1 MNKKKPY
8 SIDYLIEIMNDLRT
22 KCPWDQKQTLDSLKK
37 LTIEETYELI
47 DAIDKKNFNEIK
59 EELGDLLLHIVFY
72 SKIASEKKKFDFH
85 DVIKTLIEKLIYRH
99 PHVYGDTVV
108 SGIDDVKNNWE
119 KLKTKNK
126 KKGVLSGVPK
136 NLPTLIKASRVQD
149 KVASIGFDFPNITIV
164 INKIKEEFDEFNSAL
179 LSKNKADIEEEFG
192 DILFS
197 LINYSRHIG
206 IDSNE
211 SLKKSTEKFIKRF
224 RNVEKMLSNNQNIDF
239 SNYSVMELNSIWEQ
253 AKKMKSFK

>member
-1 MNKKKPY
+1 
-8 SIDYLIEIMNDLRT
+8 MNDLRT
-22 KCPWDQKQTLDSLKK
+22 KCPWDQKQTLDSLKT

-72 SKIASEKKKFDFH
+72 SKIASEKKKFDFN

-99 PHVYGDTVV
+99 PHVYGDTLVE
-108 SGIDDVKNNWE
+108 SIDEVKRNWE
-119 KLKTKNK
+119 KLKIKNK
-126 KKGVLSGVPK
+126 KEGLLSGVPK
-136 NLPTLIKASRVQD
+136 NLPVLIKTNRVQE
-149 KVASIGFDFPNITIV
+149 KVASIGFDFPNVQNV
-164 INKIKEEFDEFNSAL
+164 IEKIKEEFDEFNSAL
-179 LSKNKADIEEEFG
+179 LYKDKLEAEEEFG

-224 RNVEKMLSNNQNIDF
+224 KRVEKQLKISENFDF
-239 SNYSVMELNSIWEQ
+239 SNYSEEELNLIWEQ
-253 AKKMKSFK
+253 AKKE

>member
-72 SKIASEKKKFDFH
+72 SKIASEKKKFDFN

-99 PHVYGDTVV
+99 PHVYGDTLVE
-108 SGIDDVKNNWE
+108 SIDEVKRNWE
-119 KLKTKNK
+119 KLKIKNK
-126 KKGVLSGVPK
+126 KEGLLSGVPK
-136 NLPTLIKASRVQD
+136 NLPVLIKTNRVQE
-149 KVASIGFDFPNITIV
+149 KVASIGFDFPNVQNV
-164 INKIKEEFDEFNSAL
+164 IEKIKEEFDEFNSAL
-179 LSKNKADIEEEFG
+179 LYKDKLEAEEEFG

-224 RNVEKMLSNNQNIDF
+224 KKVEKKLKISGNFDF
-239 SNYSVMELNSIWEQ
+239 SNYSEEELNLIWEQ
-253 AKKMKSFK
+253 VKKE

>member
-8 SIDYLIEIMNDLRT
+8 SIDDLIEIMNDLRT
-22 KCPWDQKQTLDSLKK
+22 KCPWDQKQTFDSLKN

-72 SKIASEKKKFDFH
+72 SKIASEKKKFDFN

-99 PHVYGDTVV
+99 PHVYGDTLVK
-108 SGIDDVKNNWE
+108 SIDEVKKNWE
-119 KLKTKNK
+119 KLKIKNK
-126 KKGVLSGVPK
+126 KEGLLSGIPK
-136 NLPTLIKASRVQD
+136 NLPVLIKTNRVQE
-149 KVASIGFDFPNITIV
+149 KVASIGFDFPNLPSV
-164 INKIKEEFDEFNSAL
+164 IKKIKEEFDEFNSAL
-179 LSKNKADIEEEFG
+179 LYKDKLEVEEEFG

-224 RNVEKMLSNNQNIDF
+224 KRVEKQLKISGNFDF
-239 SNYSVMELNSIWEQ
+239 SNYSEEELNLIWEQ
-253 AKKMKSFK
+253 AKKE

>member
-1 MNKKKPY
+1 MNKKKYY
-8 SIDYLIEIMNDLRT
+8 SIDDLIEIMNDLRT

-72 SKIASEKKKFDFH
+72 SKIASEKKKFDFN

-99 PHVYGDTVV
+99 PHIYGDTLVK
-108 SGIDDVKNNWE
+108 SIDEVKKNWE
-119 KLKTKNK
+119 KLKIKNK
-126 KKGVLSGVPK
+126 KEGLLSGVPK
-136 NLPTLIKASRVQD
+136 NLPELIKTNRVQE
-149 KVASIGFDFPNITIV
+149 KVASIGFDFPNVQTV
-164 INKIKEEFDEFNSAL
+164 IEKIKEEFDEFNSAL
-179 LSKNKADIEEEFG
+179 LSKDKLEAEEEFG

-224 RNVEKMLSNNQNIDF
+224 KRVEKQLKISENFNF
-239 SNYSVMELNSIWEQ
+239 SNYSEEELNLIWEQ
-253 AKKMKSFK
+253 AKKE

>member
-72 SKIASEKKKFDFH
+72 SKIASEKKKFDFN

-99 PHVYGDTVV
+99 PHVYGDTLVE
-108 SGIDDVKNNWE
+108 SIDEVKRNWE
-119 KLKTKNK
+119 KLKIKNK
-126 KKGVLSGVPK
+126 KEGLLSGVPK
-136 NLPTLIKASRVQD
+136 NLPVLIKTNRVQE
-149 KVASIGFDFPNITIV
+149 KVASIGFDFPNVQNV
-164 INKIKEEFDEFNSAL
+164 IEKIKEEFDEFNSAL
-179 LSKNKADIEEEFG
+179 LYKDKLEAEEEFG

-224 RNVEKMLSNNQNIDF
+224 KRVEKQLKISGNLDF
-239 SNYSVMELNSIWEQ
+239 YNYSEEELNLIWEQ
-253 AKKMKSFK
+253 AKKE

>member
-8 SIDYLIEIMNDLRT
+8 SIDDLIEIINDLRT

-72 SKIASEKKKFDFH
+72 SKIASEKKKFDFN

-99 PHVYGDTVV
+99 PHVYGDTLVE
-108 SGIDDVKNNWE
+108 SIDEVKRNWE
-119 KLKTKNK
+119 KLKIKNK
-126 KKGVLSGVPK
+126 KEGLLSGVPK
-136 NLPTLIKASRVQD
+136 NLPVLIKTNRVQE
-149 KVASIGFDFPNITIV
+149 KVASIGFDFPNVQSV
-164 INKIKEEFDEFNSAL
+164 IEKIKEEFDEFNSAL
-179 LSKNKADIEEEFG
+179 LYKDKFEAEEEFG

-224 RNVEKMLSNNQNIDF
+224 KKVEKKLKISGNFDF
-239 SNYSVMELNSIWEQ
+239 SNYSEEEINLIWEQ
-253 AKKMKSFK
+253 AKKE

>member
-47 DAIDKKNFNEIK
+47 DAIDKKNFDEIK

-72 SKIASEKKKFDFH
+72 SKIASEKKKFDFN

-99 PHVYGDTVV
+99 PHVYGDTLVE
-108 SGIDDVKNNWE
+108 SIDEVKRNWE
-119 KLKTKNK
+119 KLKIKNK
-126 KKGVLSGVPK
+126 KEGLLSGVPK
-136 NLPTLIKASRVQD
+136 NLPVLIKTNRVQE
-149 KVASIGFDFPNITIV
+149 KVASIGFDFPNVQSV
-164 INKIKEEFDEFNSAL
+164 IEKIKEEFDEFNSAL
-179 LSKNKADIEEEFG
+179 LYKDKLDAEEEFG

-224 RNVEKMLSNNQNIDF
+224 KKVEKKLKISANFDF
-239 SNYSVMELNSIWEQ
+239 SNYSEEEINLIWEQ
-253 AKKMKSFK
+253 AKKE

>member
-72 SKIASEKKKFDFH
+72 SKIASEKKKFDFN

-99 PHVYGDTVV
+99 PHVYGDTLVE
-108 SGIDDVKNNWE
+108 SIDEVKRNWE
-119 KLKTKNK
+119 KLKIKNK
-126 KKGVLSGVPK
+126 KEGLLSGVPK
-136 NLPTLIKASRVQD
+136 NLPVLIKTNRVQE
-149 KVASIGFDFPNITIV
+149 KVASIGFDFPNVQNV
-164 INKIKEEFDEFNSAL
+164 IEKIKEEFDEFNSAL
-179 LSKNKADIEEEFG
+179 LNKDKLEAEEEFG

-224 RNVEKMLSNNQNIDF
+224 KKVEKKLKISGNFDF
-239 SNYSVMELNSIWEQ
+239 SNYSEEEINLIWEQ
-253 AKKMKSFK
+253 AKKE

>member
-72 SKIASEKKKFDFH
+72 SKIASEKKKFDFN

-99 PHVYGDTVV
+99 PHVYGDTLVE
-108 SGIDDVKNNWE
+108 SIDEVKRNWE
-119 KLKTKNK
+119 KLKIKNK
-126 KKGVLSGVPK
+126 KEGLLSGVPK
-136 NLPTLIKASRVQD
+136 NLPVLIKTNRVQE
-149 KVASIGFDFPNITIV
+149 KVASIGFDFPNVQNV
-164 INKIKEEFDEFNSAL
+164 IEKIKEEFDEFNSAL
-179 LSKNKADIEEEFG
+179 LYKDKLVAEEEFG

-224 RNVEKMLSNNQNIDF
+224 KRVEKQLNISENFDF
-239 SNYSVMELNSIWEQ
+239 SNYSEEELNLIWEQ
-253 AKKMKSFK
+253 AKKE

>member
-72 SKIASEKKKFDFH
+72 SKIASEKKMFDFN

-99 PHVYGDTVV
+99 PHVYGDTLVE
-108 SGIDDVKNNWE
+108 SIDEVKRNWE
-119 KLKTKNK
+119 KLKIKNK
-126 KKGVLSGVPK
+126 KEGLLSGVPK
-136 NLPTLIKASRVQD
+136 NLPVLIKTNRVQE
-149 KVASIGFDFPNITIV
+149 KVASIGFDFPNVQNV
-164 INKIKEEFDEFNSAL
+164 IEKIKEEFDEFNSAL
-179 LSKNKADIEEEFG
+179 LYKDKLEAEEEFG

-224 RNVEKMLSNNQNIDF
+224 KRVEKQLKISENFDF
-239 SNYSVMELNSIWEQ
+239 SNYSEEELNLIWEQ
-253 AKKMKSFK
+253 AKKE

>member
-72 SKIASEKKKFDFH
+72 SKIASEKKKFDFN

-99 PHVYGDTVV
+99 PHVYGDTLVE
-108 SGIDDVKNNWE
+108 SIDEVKRNWE
-119 KLKTKNK
+119 KLKIKNK
-126 KKGVLSGVPK
+126 KEGLLSGVPK
-136 NLPTLIKASRVQD
+136 NLPVLIKTNRVQE
-149 KVASIGFDFPNITIV
+149 KVASIGFDFPNVQSV
-164 INKIKEEFDEFNSAL
+164 IEKIKEEFDEFNSAL
-179 LSKNKADIEEEFG
+179 LYKDKFEAEEEFG

-224 RNVEKMLSNNQNIDF
+224 KKVEKKLKISGNFDF
-239 SNYSVMELNSIWEQ
+239 SNYSEEEINLIWEQ
-253 AKKMKSFK
+253 VKKE

>member
-8 SIDYLIEIMNDLRT
+8 SIDDLIEIINDLRT

-72 SKIASEKKKFDFH
+72 SKIASEKKKFDFN

-99 PHVYGDTVV
+99 PHVYGDTLVE
-108 SGIDDVKNNWE
+108 SIDEVKRNWE
-119 KLKTKNK
+119 KLKIKNK
-126 KKGVLSGVPK
+126 KEGLLSGVPK
-136 NLPTLIKASRVQD
+136 NLPVLIKTNRVQE
-149 KVASIGFDFPNITIV
+149 KVASIGFDFPNVQSV
-164 INKIKEEFDEFNSAL
+164 IEKIKEEFDEFNSAL
-179 LSKNKADIEEEFG
+179 LYKDKLEAEEEFG

-224 RNVEKMLSNNQNIDF
+224 KRVEKQLKISGNFDF
-239 SNYSVMELNSIWEQ
+239 SNYSEEELNLIWEQ
-253 AKKMKSFK
+253 AKKE

>member
-72 SKIASEKKKFDFH
+72 SKIASEKKKFDFN

-99 PHVYGDTVV
+99 PHVYGDTLVE
-108 SGIDDVKNNWE
+108 SIDEVKRNWE
-119 KLKTKNK
+119 KLKIKNK
-126 KKGVLSGVPK
+126 KEGLLSGVPK
-136 NLPTLIKASRVQD
+136 NLPVLIKTNRVQE
-149 KVASIGFDFPNITIV
+149 KVASIGFDFPNVQNV
-164 INKIKEEFDEFNSAL
+164 IEKIKEEFDEFNSAL
-179 LSKNKADIEEEFG
+179 LYKDKLEAEEEFG

-224 RNVEKMLSNNQNIDF
+224 KKVEKKLKISGNFDF
-239 SNYSVMELNSIWEQ
+239 SNYSEEEINLIWEQ
-253 AKKMKSFK
+253 AKKE

>member
-72 SKIASEKKKFDFH
+72 SKIASEKKKFDFN

-99 PHVYGDTVV
+99 PHVYGDTLVE
-108 SGIDDVKNNWE
+108 SIDEVKRNWE
-119 KLKTKNK
+119 KLKIKNK
-126 KKGVLSGVPK
+126 KEGLLSGVPK
-136 NLPTLIKASRVQD
+136 NLPVLIKTNRVQE
-149 KVASIGFDFPNITIV
+149 KVASIGFDFPNVQNV
-164 INKIKEEFDEFNSAL
+164 IEKIKEEFDEFNSAL
-179 LSKNKADIEEEFG
+179 LYKDKLEAEEEFG

-224 RNVEKMLSNNQNIDF
+224 KRVEKQLKISENFDF
-239 SNYSVMELNSIWEQ
+239 SNYSEEELNLIWEQ
-253 AKKMKSFK
+253 AKKE

>member
-72 SKIASEKKKFDFH
+72 SKIASEKKKFDFN

-99 PHVYGDTVV
+99 PHVYGDTLVE
-108 SGIDDVKNNWE
+108 SIDEVKRNWE
-119 KLKTKNK
+119 KLKIKNK
-126 KKGVLSGVPK
+126 KEGLLSGVPK
-136 NLPTLIKASRVQD
+136 NLPVLIKTNRVQE
-149 KVASIGFDFPNITIV
+149 KVASIGFDFPNVQNV
-164 INKIKEEFDEFNSAL
+164 IEKIKEEFDEFNSAL
-179 LSKNKADIEEEFG
+179 LYKDKLEAEEEFG

-224 RNVEKMLSNNQNIDF
+224 KKVEKKLKISGNFDF
-239 SNYSVMELNSIWEQ
+239 SNYSEEEINLIWEQ
-253 AKKMKSFK
+253 VKKE

>member
-8 SIDYLIEIMNDLRT
+8 SIDDLIEIMNDLRT
-22 KCPWDQKQTLDSLKK
+22 KCPWDQKQTFDSLKN

-72 SKIASEKKKFDFH
+72 SKIASEKKKFDFN

-99 PHVYGDTVV
+99 PHVYGDTLVE
-108 SGIDDVKNNWE
+108 SIDEVKRNWE
-119 KLKTKNK
+119 KLKIKNK
-126 KKGVLSGVPK
+126 KEGLLSGVPK
-136 NLPTLIKASRVQD
+136 NLPVLIKTNRVQE
-149 KVASIGFDFPNITIV
+149 KAASIGFDFPNVQSLIE
-164 INKIKEEFDEFNSAL
+164 KIKEEFDEFNAAL
-179 LSKNKADIEEEFG
+179 LYKDKLEAEEEFG

-224 RNVEKMLSNNQNIDF
+224 KKVEKELNISGNYDF
-239 SNYSVMELNSIWEQ
+239 SNYSEEELNLIWEQ
-253 AKKMKSFK
+253 AKKE

>member
-72 SKIASEKKKFDFH
+72 SKIASEKKKFDFN

-99 PHVYGDTVV
+99 PHVYGDTLVE
-108 SGIDDVKNNWE
+108 SIDDVKRNWE
-119 KLKTKNK
+119 KLKIKNK
-126 KKGVLSGVPK
+126 KEGLLSGVPK
-136 NLPTLIKASRVQD
+136 NLPVLIKTNRVQE
-149 KVASIGFDFPNITIV
+149 KVASIGFDFPNVQNV
-164 INKIKEEFDEFNSAL
+164 IEKIKEEFDEFNSAL
-179 LSKNKADIEEEFG
+179 LYKDKLEAEEEFG

-224 RNVEKMLSNNQNIDF
+224 KKVEKKLKISGNFDF
-239 SNYSVMELNSIWEQ
+239 SNYSEEEINLIWEQ
-253 AKKMKSFK
+253 AKNE

>member
-72 SKIASEKKKFDFH
+72 SKIASEKKKFDFN

-99 PHVYGDTVV
+99 PHVYGDTLVE
-108 SGIDDVKNNWE
+108 SIDDVKRNWE
-119 KLKTKNK
+119 KLKIKNK
-126 KKGVLSGVPK
+126 KEGLLSGVPK
-136 NLPTLIKASRVQD
+136 NLPVLIKTNRVQE
-149 KVASIGFDFPNITIV
+149 KVASIGFDFPNVQNV
-164 INKIKEEFDEFNSAL
+164 IEKIKEEFDEFNSAL
-179 LSKNKADIEEEFG
+179 LYKDKLEAEEEFG

-224 RNVEKMLSNNQNIDF
+224 KKVEKKLKISANFDF
-239 SNYSVMELNSIWEQ
+239 SNYSEEEINIIWEQ
-253 AKKMKSFK
+253 AKKE

>member
-8 SIDYLIEIMNDLRT
+8 SIDDLIEIMNDLRT

-72 SKIASEKKKFDFH
+72 SKIASEKKKFDFN

-99 PHVYGDTVV
+99 PHVYGDTLVE
-108 SGIDDVKNNWE
+108 SIDEVKRNWE
-119 KLKTKNK
+119 KLKIKNK
-126 KKGVLSGVPK
+126 KEGLLSGVPK
-136 NLPTLIKASRVQD
+136 NLPVLIKTNRVQE
-149 KVASIGFDFPNITIV
+149 KVASIGFDFPNVQSV
-164 INKIKEEFDEFNSAL
+164 IEKIKEEFDEFNSAL
-179 LSKNKADIEEEFG
+179 LYKDKLEAEEEFG

-224 RNVEKMLSNNQNIDF
+224 KKVEKKLKISGNFDF
-239 SNYSVMELNSIWEQ
+239 SNYSEEEINLIWEQ
-253 AKKMKSFK
+253 AKKE

>member
-8 SIDYLIEIMNDLRT
+8 SIDDLIEIMNDLRT

-72 SKIASEKKKFDFH
+72 SKIASEKKKFDFN

-99 PHVYGDTVV
+99 PHVYGDTLVE
-108 SGIDDVKNNWE
+108 SIDEVKRNWE
-119 KLKTKNK
+119 KLKIKNK
-126 KKGVLSGVPK
+126 KEGLLSGVPK
-136 NLPTLIKASRVQD
+136 NLPVLIKTNRVQE
-149 KVASIGFDFPNITIV
+149 KVASIGFDFPNVQTV
-164 INKIKEEFDEFNSAL
+164 IEKIKEEFDEFNFAL
-179 LSKNKADIEEEFG
+179 LYKDKLEAEEEFG

-224 RNVEKMLSNNQNIDF
+224 NKVEKKLKISGNFDF
-239 SNYSVMELNSIWEQ
+239 SNYSEEEINLIWEQ
-253 AKKMKSFK
+253 AKKE

>member
-72 SKIASEKKKFDFH
+72 SKIASEKKKFDFN

-99 PHVYGDTVV
+99 PHVYGDTLVE
-108 SGIDDVKNNWE
+108 SIDDVKRNWE
-119 KLKTKNK
+119 KLKIKNK
-126 KKGVLSGVPK
+126 KEGLLSGVPK
-136 NLPTLIKASRVQD
+136 NLPVLIKTNRVQE
-149 KVASIGFDFPNITIV
+149 KVASIGFDFPNVQNV
-164 INKIKEEFDEFNSAL
+164 IEKIKEEFDEFNSAL
-179 LSKNKADIEEEFG
+179 LYKDKLEAEEEFG

-224 RNVEKMLSNNQNIDF
+224 KKVEKKLKISANFDF
-239 SNYSVMELNSIWEQ
+239 SNYSEEEINLIWEQ
-253 AKKMKSFK
+253 AKKE

>member
-72 SKIASEKKKFDFH
+72 SKIASEKKKFDFN

-99 PHVYGDTVV
+99 PHVYGDTLVE
-108 SGIDDVKNNWE
+108 SIDEVKRNWE
-119 KLKTKNK
+119 KLKIKNK
-126 KKGVLSGVPK
+126 KEGLLSGVPK
-136 NLPTLIKASRVQD
+136 NLPVLIKTNRVQE
-149 KVASIGFDFPNITIV
+149 KVASIGFDFPNVQNV
-164 INKIKEEFDEFNSAL
+164 IEKIKEEFDEFNSAL
-179 LSKNKADIEEEFG
+179 SYKDKLEAEEEFG

-224 RNVEKMLSNNQNIDF
+224 KKVEKKLKISGNFDF
-239 SNYSVMELNSIWEQ
+239 SNYSEEEINLIWEQ
-253 AKKMKSFK
+253 AKNE

>member
-8 SIDYLIEIMNDLRT
+8 SIDDLIEIINDLRT

-72 SKIASEKKKFDFH
+72 SKIASEKKKFDFN

-99 PHVYGDTVV
+99 PHVYGDTLAE
-108 SGIDDVKNNWE
+108 SIDQVKRNWE
-119 KLKTKNK
+119 KLKIKNK
-126 KKGVLSGVPK
+126 KEGLLSGVPK
-136 NLPTLIKASRVQD
+136 NLPVLIKTNRVQE
-149 KVASIGFDFPNITIV
+149 KVASIGFDFPNVQNV
-164 INKIKEEFDEFNSAL
+164 IEKIKEEFDEFNSAL
-179 LSKNKADIEEEFG
+179 LYKDKLEAEEEFG

-224 RNVEKMLSNNQNIDF
+224 KKVEKKLKISGNFDF
-239 SNYSVMELNSIWEQ
+239 SNYSEEEINLIWEQ
-253 AKKMKSFK
+253 VKKE

>member
-8 SIDYLIEIMNDLRT
+8 SIDDLIEIINDLRT

-72 SKIASEKKKFDFH
+72 TKIASEKKKFDFD

-99 PHVYGDTVV
+99 PHVYGDTLVE
-108 SGIDDVKNNWE
+108 SIDEVKRNWE
-119 KLKTKNK
+119 KLKIKNK
-126 KKGVLSGVPK
+126 KEGLLSGVPK
-136 NLPTLIKASRVQD
+136 NLPVLIKTNRVQE
-149 KVASIGFDFPNITIV
+149 KVASIGFDFPNVQNV
-164 INKIKEEFDEFNSAL
+164 IEKIKEEFDEFNSAL
-179 LSKNKADIEEEFG
+179 LYKDKLEAEEEFG

-224 RNVEKMLSNNQNIDF
+224 KRVEKQLKISENFDF
-239 SNYSVMELNSIWEQ
+239 SNYSEEELNLIWEQ
-253 AKKMKSFK
+253 AKKE

>member
-47 DAIDKKNFNEIK
+47 DAIDKKNFDEIK

-72 SKIASEKKKFDFH
+72 SKIASEKKKFDFN

-99 PHVYGDTVV
+99 PHVYGDTLVE
-108 SGIDDVKNNWE
+108 SIDEVKRNWE
-119 KLKTKNK
+119 KLKIKNK
-126 KKGVLSGVPK
+126 KEGLLSGVPK
-136 NLPTLIKASRVQD
+136 NLPVLIKTNRVQE
-149 KVASIGFDFPNITIV
+149 KVASIGFDFPNVQNV
-164 INKIKEEFDEFNSAL
+164 IEKIKEEFDEFNSAL
-179 LSKNKADIEEEFG
+179 LYKDKLEAEEEFG

-224 RNVEKMLSNNQNIDF
+224 KRVEKQLKISENFDF
-239 SNYSVMELNSIWEQ
+239 SNYSEEELNLIWEQ
-253 AKKMKSFK
+253 AKKE

>member
-8 SIDYLIEIMNDLRT
+8 SIDDLIEIMNDLRT

-72 SKIASEKKKFDFH
+72 SKIASEKKKFDFN

-99 PHVYGDTVV
+99 PHVYGDTLVE
-108 SGIDDVKNNWE
+108 SIDEVKRNWE
-119 KLKTKNK
+119 KLKIKNK
-126 KKGVLSGVPK
+126 KEGLLSGVPK
-136 NLPTLIKASRVQD
+136 NLPVLIKTNRVQE
-149 KVASIGFDFPNITIV
+149 KVASIGFDFPNVQSV
-164 INKIKEEFDEFNSAL
+164 IEKIKEEFDEFNSAL
-179 LSKNKADIEEEFG
+179 LYKDKLEAEEEFG

-224 RNVEKMLSNNQNIDF
+224 KKVEKKLKISGNFDF
-239 SNYSVMELNSIWEQ
+239 SNYSEEELNLIWEQ
-253 AKKMKSFK
+253 AKKE

>member
-72 SKIASEKKKFDFH
+72 SKIASEKKKFDFN

-99 PHVYGDTVV
+99 PHVYGDTLVE
-108 SGIDDVKNNWE
+108 SIDEVKRNWE
-119 KLKTKNK
+119 KLKIKNK
-126 KKGVLSGVPK
+126 KEGLLSGVPK
-136 NLPTLIKASRVQD
+136 NLPVLIKTNRVQE
-149 KVASIGFDFPNITIV
+149 KVASIGFDFPNVQNV
-164 INKIKEEFDEFNSAL
+164 IEKIKEEFDEFNSAL
-179 LSKNKADIEEEFG
+179 LYKDKLEAEEEFG

-224 RNVEKMLSNNQNIDF
+224 KKVEKKLKISANFDF
-239 SNYSVMELNSIWEQ
+239 SNYSEEEINLIWEQ
-253 AKKMKSFK
+253 AKKE

>member
-8 SIDYLIEIMNDLRT
+8 SIDDLIEIMNDLRT

-72 SKIASEKKKFDFH
+72 SKIASEKKKFDFN

-99 PHVYGDTVV
+99 PHVYGDTLVE
-108 SGIDDVKNNWE
+108 SIDEVKRNWE
-119 KLKTKNK
+119 KLKIKNK
-126 KKGVLSGVPK
+126 KEGLLSGVPK
-136 NLPTLIKASRVQD
+136 NLPVLIKTNRVQE
-149 KVASIGFDFPNITIV
+149 KVASIGFDFPNVQNV
-164 INKIKEEFDEFNSAL
+164 IEKIKEEFDEFNSAL
-179 LSKNKADIEEEFG
+179 LYKDKLEAEEEFG

-224 RNVEKMLSNNQNIDF
+224 KKVEKKLKISGNFDF
-239 SNYSVMELNSIWEQ
+239 SNYSEEELNLIWEQ
-253 AKKMKSFK
+253 AKKE